1 MPARLPNSIKSWF
14 IVGVTGAAL
23 ITAGA
28 ATAAGGPG
36 GGGGGGGAK
45 VPVGVV
51 AAPPAATGGGAGA
64 VNALM
69 SPTVP
74 LTAVGGANE
83 NPTAP
88 GSATLAVGTLRVTP
102 ARGLAAG
109 ITNMDP
115 ARYPVGCLATFTI
128 NGAVSSAAIT
138 LAVAPAVGT
147 SAGAHAPAAALGT
160 NHVALDITC
169 ATSTTVK
176 GVVVSGTHQ
185 THWVGTI

>member
-74 LTAVGGANE
+74 LTRRMNS
-83 NPTAP
+83 NPSILGMIRSVRTRSGWTCVSSSSACAP
-88 GSATLAVGTLRVTP
+88 
-102 ARGLAAG
+102 
-109 ITNMDP
+109 
-115 ARYPVGCLATFTI
+115 
-128 NGAVSSAAIT
+128 SSAA
-138 LAVAPAVGT
+138 
-147 SAGAHAPAAALGT
+147 
-160 NHVALDITC
+160 
-169 ATSTTVK
+169 ATSKPAST
-176 GVVVSGTHQ
+176 SHQ
-185 THWVGTI
+185 